1 MQTELDAARLLTYR
15 AALLFDRGKPCRK
28 EASMAKLYSSELVV
42 RLTRNMMQV
51 LGGYAYAMEYHAQ
64 RYLRD
69 CLFATVGA
77 GTSQI
82 QKMII
87 AREMEM

>member
-1 MQTELDAARLLTYR
+1 
-15 AALLFDRGKPCRK
+15 
-28 EASMAKLYSSELVV
+28 MAKLFSSELVV

-64 RYLRD
+64 RFLRD
-69 CLFATVGA
+69 CQFATGGA

-87 AREMEM
+87 AREVGV